1 MGYIAREK
9 PKCRPKADTGKVKMP
24 SDVQARVDDL
34 EKRYSELVKKS
45 EKMADESVE
54 KSKEYMNMAIEAKEE
69 MDSLRAKHKVDGFQ
83 GEAVCEVC
91 GVKYP
96 LGGGGADWHDETSHW
111 KGKAHTG
118 YTEIRATVG
127 RLRNKRKEWDK
138 YRDKIE
144 SNKRRIKDKE
154 REKDRQKEK
163 RRKLERE

>member
-1 MGYIAREK
+1 MGAE
-9 PKCRPKADTGKVKMP
+9 
-24 SDVQARVDDL
+24 
-34 EKRYSELVKKS
+34 
-45 EKMADESVE
+45 ESVE
-54 KSKEYMNMAIEAKEE
+54 KSKEFMNMAMEAKDE

-144 SNKRRIKDKE
+144 SNKRRVKDKE
-154 REKDRQKEK
+154 REKDRQKDKE
-163 RRKLERE
+163 RRKLEREREKEREKERELEREREKALEKKREKERIKREAE